1 MRRESTSLLGRTR
14 EVLRTHHYALA
25 TERAYLYWIRA
36 FIRFH
41 GRAHP
46 RDLDSPAIGSF
57 LTHLAMQRRVSPKT
71 QNQALCALVFL
82 YGRVLER
89 APGDFADF
97 TRAPDRRRIPVVLSV
112 AEVSRLLAAM
122 RGIPKLAASLMYGS
136 GLRLTE
142 TLRLR
147 VKDVDFDR
155 REIVVRSGKGD
166 KDRRTMLPEGLSEP
180 LHAAIGRARR
190 LLERDLADGVADV
203 ELPHALARKYP
214 NATRELGWRF
224 VFSAPGL
231 STCPRTGAYRRHHV
245 YPTRVQRAV
254 KGARLEAGITKPA
267 TCHTL
272 RHSFATHLLESGHD
286 IRTVQELLGHADVS
300 TTMIYTHVLN
310 RGGLG
315 VRSPLAGLDGTLPRK
330 RPAARD

>member
-1 MRRESTSLLGRTR
+1 MRPGSTSLLERTR

-25 TERAYLYWIRA
+25 TERAYLYWIRT

-41 GRAHP
+41 GRLHP
-46 RDLDSPAIGSF
+46 RDLDSSAIGRF
-57 LTHLAMQRRVSPKT
+57 LTDLATQRHVSPKT

-82 YGRVLER
+82 YSHILER
-89 APGDFADF
+89 TPGDFGDF
-97 TRAPDRRRIPVVLSV
+97 MRAPDRRRIPVVLSV
-112 AEVSRLLAAM
+112 AEISRLLGAM
-122 RGIPKLAASLMYGS
+122 RGMPKLAASLMYGS

-147 VKDVDFDR
+147 LNDVDFDR
-155 REIVVRSGKGD
+155 HEIVVRSGKGD
-166 KDRRTMLPEGLSEP
+166 KDRRTILPEGLPEP
-180 LHAAIGRARR
+180 LHAAIERARR
-190 LLERDLADGVADV
+190 LLARDLANGVADV

-214 NATRELGWRF
+214 RA
-224 VFSAPGL
+224 
-231 STCPRTGAYRRHHV
+231 RH
-245 YPTRVQRAV
+245 
-254 KGARLEAGITKPA
+254 EAGITKPA

>member
-41 GRAHP
+41 GRVHP

-112 AEVSRLLAAM
+112 AEVSRLLGAM

-155 REIVVRSGKGD
+155 HEIVVRSGKGD
-166 KDRRTMLPEGLSEP
+166 KDRRTM
-180 LHAAIGRARR
+180 GRAPARNHRPGASPAGSRSAILRTAWQISMRR
-190 LLERDLADGVADV
+190 FRGSVLPSVTEARPDQARFRSSHLSSV
-203 ELPHALARKYP
+203 E
-214 NATRELGWRF
+214 G
-224 VFSAPGL
+224 S
-231 STCPRTGAYRRHHV
+231 
-245 YPTRVQRAV
+245 
-254 KGARLEAGITKPA
+254 
-267 TCHTL
+267 
-272 RHSFATHLLESGHD
+272 
-286 IRTVQELLGHADVS
+286 
-300 TTMIYTHVLN
+300 
-310 RGGLG
+310 
-315 VRSPLAGLDGTLPRK
+315 
-330 RPAARD
+330 